1 MPIQIDPTI
10 KLPVSKKT
18 DGNPLNDPKWIDP
31 NTPLIYGPGSGRITS
46 SSAVH
51 KHRDL
56 SYKTWN
62 PELGEY
68 EDISK
73 FSKYGV
79 TFSNY
84 GPSWQ
89 DQRASGQSTGEK
101 WSHGLKKAA
110 ITTGGAIVENTLGIL
125 SGVDQLL
132 QGGQYH
138 NNEIGNMVDGWN
150 DWARKEM
157 PNYYTEKEQNMGL
170 YDRMGTANF
179 WSDKVANGFGYTLGS
194 LATVYLTGGYGL
206 IGLSGKALN
215 LGSKAN
221 TISKA
226 NKIYKLYKTAQG
238 TKRGEKLLS
247 MYNKTKGGI
256 YLKNGLLT
264 LEAGAMMSLAESSV
278 EARETQKHIKKSLL
292 EKATEKYPDG
302 IPQSVLEEI
311 ENLSQSAGN
320 TSFIGNMTVLSLSNI
335 AMFNK
340 FLAGNVTKQSLKS
353 GVTGGGLTKTG
364 AKTVVDKGSTSVL
377 GRVRK
382 WTKPFRR
389 GMLIESIQEGGQ
401 YATNIA
407 STEYYTSRFDNK
419 GGITMMK
426 ALNEGVSRTF
436 GETNGL
442 ESMMIGAI
450 VGGISSGVTGTVG
463 PIKQRNKLA
472 ARVQEIINDDAF
484 MNIMERTKDNA
495 RTSHFLEK
503 ADQYRAEGKDKLAD
517 QAMTQAFISE
527 ISTLDNA
534 GSLEFFTERLEDF
547 KSLSDIEFKQLF
559 GIAEDTEI
567 NKNEVIDNMLEETK
581 NIVKRKNALD
591 LMFAE
596 EETRGFPGLL
606 LGKKGREEEEL
617 RNKETAILK
626 AQLLHQAVFLDQIDN
641 FKKEKAK
648 EIDSLFPGVTLSTL
662 EEQADLAAEEFDLL
676 VEQYI
681 RNAAATEQVDE
692 NNNPITN
699 QSQIP
704 KDELLAMHNQ
714 AYSKFK
720 AGIAESV
727 KNINLTHPLDKDA
740 MSQQLQEYYMLHRDL
755 QDTMESWNK
764 LQTNEGRDNYIRAA
778 LIDGEQSI
786 KDANNRRADEVLDNE
801 SDPNAAMDNI
811 PPNASKAK
819 KAEIEEEVKR
829 MKKEELALMNKYG
842 NPEMSIEEIDRQL
855 ERLRQEVA
863 ETEDAPRKVKD
874 LNFKIQVLE
883 TIKGIKLEAE
893 TVIKAEEDKKGTETT
908 EEVEEEVEVEKTGRG
923 RKQIDRIKKKYE
935 SAKQPQEKLG
945 LIQDFINNVYQ
956 GAEATQEEID
966 FFNNEI
972 EALKKEGFELQM
984 ETQPGNKWNEGMNVE
999 VIWMPDDTLPEGVT
1013 IIDRVDEPGIMK
1025 DGQLQRRAKIVVKL
1039 GKKEGTE
1046 RPALV
1051 EARNKAEAIPGTGKK
1066 KLDTMKKASQA
1077 LSDFDNQFTNPFNL
1091 ADLASEEETATT
1103 APVAPV
1109 EPVDKS
1115 VKEFMKGSEVVDET
1129 GAPLLMYHG
1138 TNQAY
1143 NIETDIFD
1151 PTKGDSAGA
1160 NILFITP
1167 RKSSATKYA
1176 QEDLTESAEISK
1188 TGAVASFYANVKNIF
1203 DWNNPKH
1210 IDRYLDKVEG
1220 KSRITDAG
1228 KFWVKNN
1235 METDR
1240 KTMSK
1245 EEAKQYI
1252 LDSKGEWGVT
1262 ENGMSDVIEELGYEG
1277 YYTNT
1282 NYDINQG
1289 YADSKYTQAIGIF
1302 NPQGKI
1308 KVVDKNVLA
1317 TVAPVEVAPID
1328 KAEYEIHLEGNWGI
1342 PGKGWSVYDALSV
1355 PGIKLGD
1362 QRNNAPGEVTF
1373 SEMETENNK
1382 IFILTDRTSTDNSG
1396 RIGGT
1401 SIGMVFDK
1409 NTTRTLEEV
1418 KENLLNLNAEIQA
1431 TRSSSSFDNNAR
1443 QQIERLDMKETT
1455 TPTRNTEM
1463 TEEENTSTED
1473 ILVKT
1478 DLSAIEEDRLKSEL
1492 ETETHKDISSELSE
1506 ISQIPIGD
1514 IEGYYQQLLQEEE
1527 DLKNRINKEDDD
1539 C

>member
-10 KLPVSKKT
+10 NLPVSKKP

-31 NTPLIYGPGSGRITS
+31 TTPLIYGPGSGRITS
-46 SSAVH
+46 SSAMH

-89 DQRASGQSTGEK
+89 EQRASGQSTGEK
-101 WSHGLKKAA
+101 WNHGLKKAA
-110 ITTGGAIVENTLGIL
+110 ITTGGAVVENTLGIIA
-125 SGVDQLL
+125 GVGELL
-132 QGGQYH
+132 NGGQYH
-138 NNEIGNMVDGWN
+138 NNEVGKMVDGWN

-179 WSDKVANGFGYTLGS
+179 WADKVANGFGYTIGS
-194 LATVYLTGGYGL
+194 LATMYLTGGYGL
-206 IGLSGKALN
+206 VGLSGKALN
-215 LGSKAN
+215 LGSKAATMSN
-221 TISKA
+221 A

-238 TKRGEKLLS
+238 TKRGEKLLA
-247 MYNKTKGGI
+247 MYNKTKGGV

-278 EARETQKHIKKSLL
+278 EARETQKHIKQNLL
-292 EKATEKYPDG
+292 EEAKEKYPDG
-302 IPQSVLEEI
+302 IPASVMTEI
-311 ENLSQSAGN
+311 ESLSQSAGN
-320 TSFIGNMTVLSLSNI
+320 ASFIGNMTVLSLSNI

-340 FLAGNVTKQSLKS
+340 FLAGNITKQSLKS

-364 AKTVVDKGSTSVL
+364 AKTVVDKGSASVL

-382 WTKPFRR
+382 WTKPLRR
-389 GMLIESIQEGGQ
+389 GMLVESLQEGGQ
-401 YATNIA
+401 YAINIA

-419 GGITMMK
+419 GGITMMQ

-450 VGGISSGVTGTVG
+450 VGGVSGGGGSIISGET
-463 PIKQRNKLA
+463 KKRNKLA
-472 ARVQEIINDDAF
+472 ARVQEIVNDDAF
-484 MNIMERTKDNA
+484 MKVMERTQDNA

-503 ADQYRAEGKDKLAD
+503 ADKYRAEGKDKLAD

-547 KSLSDIEFKQLF
+547 KSLSDTEFKELF
-559 GIAEDTEI
+559 SIAEDTEI
-567 NKNEVIDNMLEETK
+567 NKNEIIDNMLEETK

-596 EETRGFPGLL
+596 EESRGLPAVL

-617 RNKETAILK
+617 RNKETGILK
-626 AQLLHQAVFLDQIDN
+626 AQMLHSAVFLDQIDN
-641 FKKEKAK
+641 QKREKAE

-662 EEQADLAAEEFDLL
+662 EEQADLATEEYDLL

-681 RNAAATEQVDE
+681 RNAAATNQVDE
-692 NNNPITN
+692 NGDVITN
-699 QSQIP
+699 ESQIT
-704 KDELLAMHNQ
+704 KDDILAMHNQ
-714 AYSKFK
+714 AYSSFK

-727 KNINLTHPLDKDA
+727 KNVNLTHPLDKDA
-740 MSQQLQEYYMLHRDL
+740 MSQQLQEYYMLHRNL
-755 QDTMESWNK
+755 QDTMENWNR

-778 LIDGEQSI
+778 LIEGEQSI

-842 NPEMSIEEIDRQL
+842 NPEMSIEELDRQIASL
-855 ERLRQEVA
+855 KQQVE

-874 LNFKIQVLE
+874 LNFKIKVLE
-883 TIKGIKLEAE
+883 TIKGVKLEAE
-893 TVIKAEEDKKGTETT
+893 TVIKEEEDKKGTETT

-923 RKQIDRIKKKYE
+923 RKQIDGIKKKYE
-935 SAKQPQEKLG
+935 NAKQPQEKLG

-966 FFNNEI
+966 FFNSEI
-972 EALKKEGFELQM
+972 EALKKEGFELDM
-984 ETQPGNKWNEGMNVE
+984 AFQPGIQWKAGDIVE
-999 VIWMPDDTLPEGVT
+999 IVSTMPDENLPLGVV
-1013 IIDRVDEPGIMK
+1013 IISRVDAPGIIK
-1025 DGQLQRRAKIVVKL
+1025 DGKSIKRAAVVVKV
-1039 GKKEGTE
+1039 GTKEGTGRE
-1046 RPALV
+1046 ELV
-1051 EARNKAEAIPGTGKK
+1051 EAHEKSEDIPGLGKK
-1066 KLDTMKKASQA
+1066 KLAAMRKTKKA
-1077 LSDFDNQFTNPFNL
+1077 LSEFDKQFQNPFNL
-1091 ADLASEEETATT
+1091 ADLASEEAIVSTET
-1103 APVAPV
+1103 
-1109 EPVDKS
+1109 
-1115 VKEFMKGSEVVDET
+1115 
-1129 GAPLLMYHG
+1129 
-1138 TNQAY
+1138 
-1143 NIETDIFD
+1143 
-1151 PTKGDSAGA
+1151 
-1160 NILFITP
+1160 
-1167 RKSSATKYA
+1167 
-1176 QEDLTESAEISK
+1176 
-1188 TGAVASFYANVKNIF
+1188 
-1203 DWNNPKH
+1203 
-1210 IDRYLDKVEG
+1210 
-1220 KSRITDAG
+1220 
-1228 KFWVKNN
+1228 
-1235 METDR
+1235 
-1240 KTMSK
+1240 
-1245 EEAKQYI
+1245 
-1252 LDSKGEWGVT
+1252 
-1262 ENGMSDVIEELGYEG
+1262 
-1277 YYTNT
+1277 
-1282 NYDINQG
+1282 
-1289 YADSKYTQAIGIF
+1289 
-1302 NPQGKI
+1302 
-1308 KVVDKNVLA
+1308 
-1317 TVAPVEVAPID
+1317 EVAPID

-1342 PGKGWSVYDALSV
+1342 PGKGWSVYDELSI
-1355 PGIKLGD
+1355 PGIELGD
-1362 QRNNAPGEVTF
+1362 GRNKAPGEVTF

-1382 IFILTDRTSTDNSG
+1382 IFILTDRTVTDSSG
-1396 RIGGT
+1396 RRGGI
-1401 SIGMVFDK
+1401 SIAMVFDK
-1409 NTTRTLEEV
+1409 NTTRNLQEV
-1418 KENLLNLNAEIQA
+1418 QENLLNLNAEIQS
-1431 TRSSSSFDNNAR
+1431 TRSNSSFDNTAR
-1443 QQIERLDMKETT
+1443 QQIERLDMKEIA

-1463 TEEENTSTED
+1463 VEEENTSTED

-1492 ETETHKDISSELSE
+1492 ETEMHKDVASELSE

-1514 IEGYYQQLLQEEE
+1514 MEGYYQELLAEEE
-1527 DLKNRINKEDDD
+1527 ELKKRVREEDED
-1539 C
+1539 CKT